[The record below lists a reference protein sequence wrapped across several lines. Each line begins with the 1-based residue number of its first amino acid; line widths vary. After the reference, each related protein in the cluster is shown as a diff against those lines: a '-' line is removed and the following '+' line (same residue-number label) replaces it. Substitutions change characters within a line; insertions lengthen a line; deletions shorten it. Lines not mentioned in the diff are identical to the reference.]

1 MWSQRL
7 RSWLGTS
14 DRKKFNPFAQAQ
26 EERNNAMRDETE
38 EREEDQIIAC
48 VPSVLG

>member
-14 DRKKFNPFAQAQ
+14 DRKFNPFAQAQ